1 MDNEQLMEEML
12 EQAQEDSFIYDDA
25 TYALEIDYTTQS

>member
-12 EQAQEDSFIYDDA
+12 EQALEEGFIYDDA
-25 TYALEIDYTTQS
+25 TYALEIEYTTQT